1 MHVSIGDT
9 PEAALFDKYRVT
21 VGMVLVTKNQG
32 VYIVQSAKASSME
45 WVLPQGGVDP
55 GESFYRAFLREAK
68 EELVGIEFAGPF
80 AYLGQYENVLP
91 PEREKKDK
99 IIFWFGAL
107 VKEEPRDFNRSE
119 LTGMKTVHRP
129 DHLLAAICAARPE
142 KQKMITEVV
151 DEMRSQGHLDW
162 AEPVR
167 LSKVA

>member
-1 MHVSIGDT
+1 MNVSIGDT
-9 PEAALFDKYRVT
+9 PEPALFNKYRVT

-32 VYIVQSAKASSME
+32 VIIVQSAKASNLE

-68 EELVGIEFAGPF
+68 EELVGIELTGPF
-80 AYLGQYENVLP
+80 VYLGQYINPLP

-99 IIFWFGAL
+99 VIFWFGAM
-107 VKEEPRDFNRSE
+107 VKEEPHNFNQSE
-119 LTGMKTVHRP
+119 LVGMKTVHRA
-129 DHLLAAICAARPE
+129 DHLLTAICAARPE
-142 KQKMITEVV
+142 KQKMIVEVV
-151 DEMRSQGHLDW
+151 DEMRRQGNLDW